1 MPKILCLT
9 GLVVSGLIAL
19 IFLMDLVF
27 GLLGMLAFAPF
38 KMSSLLLDVVFLV
51 SSGVL
56 GFLSWTSFREL
67 K

>member
-1 MPKILCLT
+1 MPKLLCLT

-27 GLLGMLAFAPF
+27 GLAGMSALAPF
-38 KMSSLLLDVVFLV
+38 KKMNITLDITMLV
-51 SSGVL
+51 SSVVLGVL
-56 GFLSWTSFREL
+56 SWFSFKEL

>member
-19 IFLMDLVF
+19 IFFMDLAF
-27 GLLGMLAFAPF
+27 GLLGMPSLAPF
-38 KMSSLLLDVVFLV
+38 KLESWLLDCVMLV
-51 SSGVL
+51 SSVVL
-56 GFLSWTSFREL
+56 GLLSWTSFREL

>member
-27 GLLGMLAFAPF
+27 GLLGMSSFAPF
-38 KMSSLLLDVVFLV
+38 KLTSPLLDAVLLV
-51 SSGVL
+51 SSVVL
-56 GFLSWTSFREL
+56 GILSWTSFREL

>member
-27 GLLGMLAFAPF
+27 GLLGMFAFAPF
-38 KMSSLLLDVVFLV
+38 KMSSLLLDVVFLI

>member
-19 IFLMDLVF
+19 IFLMDLIF
-27 GLLGMLAFAPF
+27 GLLGMSALAPF
-38 KMSSLLLDVVFLV
+38 KLTSLLLDLVFLA
-51 SSGVL
+51 SSAVL

>member
-27 GLLGMLAFAPF
+27 GLLGMSALAPF
-38 KMSSLLLDVVFLV
+38 KLTSILLDSVFLV
-51 SSGVL
+51 SSIVL
-56 GFLSWTSFREL
+56 GILSWTSFREL

>member
-19 IFLMDLVF
+19 IFLMDLIF
-27 GLLGMLAFAPF
+27 GLMG
-38 KMSSLLLDVVFLV
+38 MSSLAPFNLTSLMMDLVFLV

>member
-19 IFLMDLVF
+19 IFLMDLAF
-27 GLLGMLAFAPF
+27 GLMGMSSFAPF
-38 KMSSLLLDVVFLV
+38 KLTDPLLDSVLIV
-51 SSGVL
+51 SSAVL
-56 GFLSWTSFREL
+56 GWLSWTSFREL

>member
-19 IFLMDLVF
+19 IFFMDLAF
-27 GLLGMLAFAPF
+27 GLMGMLTLAPF
-38 KMSSLLLDVVFLV
+38 KLTSVLLDIVLLV
-51 SSGVL
+51 SSVVL
-56 GFLSWTSFREL
+56 GYLSWTSFREL

>member
-1 MPKILCLT
+1 MPKLLCLT

-27 GLLGMLAFAPF
+27 GLAGMSALAPF
-38 KMSSLLLDVVFLV
+38 KKMNLMLDITMLV
-51 SSGVL
+51 SSIVLGVL
-56 GFLSWTSFREL
+56 SWFSFKEL

>member
-19 IFLMDLVF
+19 IFFMDLAF
-27 GLLGMLAFAPF
+27 GLMGMLTLAPF
-38 KMSSLLLDVVFLV
+38 KLTSILLDIVLLL
-51 SSGVL
+51 SSIAL
-56 GFLSWTSFREL
+56 GFMSWTSFREL